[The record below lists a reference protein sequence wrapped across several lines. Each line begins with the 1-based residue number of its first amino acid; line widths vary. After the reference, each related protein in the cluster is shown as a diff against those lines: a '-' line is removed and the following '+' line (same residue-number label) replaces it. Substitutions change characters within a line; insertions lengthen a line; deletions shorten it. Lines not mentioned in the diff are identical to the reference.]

1 MLLQALI
8 HPEPHDDCDQI
19 LCSHRDVRHYVALI
33 DILPNV
39 FVFNVFY
46 LFIALMQPSRLPVL
60 RFFVKSD
67 EGKKDK
73 NKLY

>member
-8 HPEPHDDCDQI
+8 HPKPHDDCDQI
-19 LCSHRDVRHYVALI
+19 LRSYRDVRRHVALI

-39 FVFNVFY
+39 FVFNVFIY
-46 LFIALMQPSRLPVL
+46 LLLCCNPHCTAV
-60 RFFVKSD
+60 FVKSD
-67 EGKKDK
+67 KGKKDK